1 MLKHSVVLAVAVVAS
16 TPAFA
21 DLSSCYEPIAPV
33 AVDGS
38 TATEDQMKHA
48 LKDVKD
54 FIASSDDYQLCLN
67 SQLIQMKKDADKS
80 KDKQPLDPSV
90 QANVQSKID
99 ANQKLKEKV
108 GNEYNAAA
116 VAYNAK
122 HPKTP

>member
-1 MLKHSVVLAVAVVAS
+1 MLKQSMVLAIAVMAS

-21 DLSSCYEPIAPV
+21 QLSSCYEPIPPV

-38 TATEDQMKHA
+38 VATEDQMKHA
-48 LKDVKD
+48 LNDVKD
-54 FIASSDDYQLCLN
+54 FIKSSDDYQICLN
-67 SQLIQMKKDADKS
+67 SQLIKMKRDADKS

-108 GNEYNAAA
+108 GAEYNTAA
-116 VAYNAK
+116 VAFNAK
-122 HPKTP
+122 HPKT